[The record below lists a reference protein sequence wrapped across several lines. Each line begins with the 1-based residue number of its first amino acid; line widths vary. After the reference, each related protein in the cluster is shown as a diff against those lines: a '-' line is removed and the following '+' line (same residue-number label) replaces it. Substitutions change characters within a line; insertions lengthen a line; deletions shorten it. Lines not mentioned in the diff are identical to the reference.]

1 MYVER
6 EEGRWVH
13 LLYMYESTYVVMSIH
28 GRIDI
33 DIYIHLS
40 AMVDAR
46 LSRTGYLTICH
57 S

>member
-46 LSRTGYLTICH
+46 LSRSIQ
-57 S
+57 